1 MQWSD
6 EVGGGFTTADPARA
20 PRKALRDGPFGYL
33 KVNVRAQREDPGSFL
48 NWTERAIRTRK
59 EWPEFGWGRW
69 RLLPTRGRQTL
80 CHLVTWDGGSAM
92 AVHNFADRP
101 VRAAVRLPADVR
113 DDGGVKWRHLFGIR
127 DPGGPPPVPADG
139 RLTIDL
145 PAYGYHWFGRREG
158 V

>member
-1 MQWSD
+1 MQWSAD
-6 EVGGGFTTADPARA
+6 DCGGFSTADESRL
-20 PRKALRDGPFGYL
+20 PRKPLRDGPFGYP

-59 EWPEFGWGRW
+59 EWPEFGWGDW
-69 RLLPTRGRQTL
+69 RLLATRSRETL
-80 CHLVTWDGGSAM
+80 AHLVAWDGGSAM

-101 VRAAVRLPADVR
+101 ARVTAQIPASTPGGRA
-113 DDGGVKWRHLFGIR
+113 KWRHVFGVKT
-127 DPGGPPPVPADG
+127 DGPPPVPEDG

-145 PAYGYHWFGRREG
+145 PPYGYHWFGRREG